1 MFGTKWEL
9 GKVVRHGINTI
20 TCTESGTK
28 RDRGRNH
35 MSGGPG
41 TMKGRSL
48 ASDDHV
54 ASTWGANYEVAGSKP
69 RQTKEERNREKEKY
83 RSHRDITPLL
93 SPTVLR
99 R

>member
-1 MFGTKWEL
+1 
-9 GKVVRHGINTI
+9 
-20 TCTESGTK
+20 
-28 RDRGRNH
+28 

-69 RQTKEERNREKEKY
+69 RQTKEKETEKRKNTG
-83 RSHRDITPLL
+83 RIA
-93 SPTVLR
+93 TVTALQKTMQP
-99 R
+99 